1 MGCRDEYATAAPLT
15 KGHRR
20 DGGQGRGDLLSPKRK
35 SAGLVPEKLAA
46 QNVSS
51 AARVAAAAKFS
62 KIYSST
68 VRFNGFFPR

>member
-15 KGHRR
+15 RGHRR

-46 QNVSS
+46 QNVPS
-51 AARVAAAAKFS
+51 AARVAAGDFGFL
-62 KIYSST
+62 I
-68 VRFNGFFPR
+68 FNQDFDGPDR